1 MEVIENVADIDVI
14 LEQVDPENRD
24 FVREIF
30 LNEDSDEEFL
40 GFDEDDLENDEQI
53 APFEDNWIHGNLDT
67 RALAFD
73 AEKKL
78 NFDLGENPEMID
90 FFRLI
95 IDEHFINKLVEE
107 TNRYAHDFFQS
118 EQGQQLKPHSR
129 FKLWD
134 DVNRGDMMR
143 FVGMIIGMGLVQQQD
158 LHDYWSKDELLET
171 PFFRKAMPRN
181 KFLLM
186 LSFLHLNN
194 NHNNIPR
201 GQAGHDPIFKI
212 RPFYEHFRTKFQDV
226 YYPGENIAIDEG
238 MVAWRGHLSFR
249 VYLPDKPDKFGV
261 KLFMLCDS
269 SNGYCSR
276 FEIYHGSP
284 KGKIYDLVM
293 RLVKP
298 YLKKGHKLFVDNYYT
313 SPILFHDLRE
323 LGTGGCGT
331 LRANRKGVPD
341 DIKSVKLKKGES
353 VAMTNG
359 ILQILKWKDKRDVH
373 ICTSIHNAEFGNTGK
388 NDRNTGQPIRKPV
401 AILDYDKYMG
411 AVDRCD
417 QMISYPAFKRRTLKW
432 WKKVFFHLLMLAT
445 LNAYL
450 LYSEFCRK
458 KNRKPV
464 LHRVFRR
471 QVAKSLISETNPP
484 LPIVR
489 GAVNPRDL
497 DRLTGR
503 HFISKI
509 VQKEGQKSKPLRTCP
524 VCNVPTGKRRTPGDA
539 RKVVRCTYE
548 CKDCDVGLC
557 VDPCFRI
564 YHTYKDYKTAHRRH
578 TRVAE
583 DSGGTDSDTN

>member
-14 LEQVDPENRD
+14 LEQIDPENRD

-30 LNEDSDEEFL
+30 LSEDSDEEF
-40 GFDEDDLENDEQI
+40 
-53 APFEDNWIHGNLDT
+53 T

-78 NFDLGENPEMID
+78 NFDLGENLEMID

-107 TNRYAHDFFQS
+107 TNRYSHDFFQS
-118 EQGQQLKPHSR
+118 EQGQQLMPHSQ

-134 DVNRGDMMR
+134 DVNWGDMMR

-171 PFFRKAMPRN
+171 PFFCKAMPRN

-186 LSFLHLNN
+186 LSFFHLNN

-212 RPFYEHFRTKFQDV
+212 RPVYEHFRTKFQDV

-249 VYLPDKPDKFGV
+249 VYLSDKPDKFGV

-276 FEIYHGSP
+276 FEIYHGSDNNPSP
-284 KGKIYDLVM
+284 KGKIYDLVT

-373 ICTSIHNAEFGNTGK
+373 MCTSIHNAEFRNMEK
-388 NDRNTGQPIRKPV
+388 NDRNTGQPIQKPV
-401 AILDYDKYMG
+401 AILDYNKYMG

-417 QMISYPAFKRRTLKW
+417 QMISYPAF
-432 WKKVFFHLLMLAT
+432 
-445 LNAYL
+445 
-450 LYSEFCRK
+450 
-458 KNRKPV
+458 
-464 LHRVFRR
+464 
-471 QVAKSLISETNPP
+471 
-484 LPIVR
+484 
-489 GAVNPRDL
+489 
-497 DRLTGR
+497 
-503 HFISKI
+503 
-509 VQKEGQKSKPLRTCP
+509 
-524 VCNVPTGKRRTPGDA
+524 
-539 RKVVRCTYE
+539 
-548 CKDCDVGLC
+548 
-557 VDPCFRI
+557 
-564 YHTYKDYKTAHRRH
+564 
-578 TRVAE
+578 
-583 DSGGTDSDTN
+583 